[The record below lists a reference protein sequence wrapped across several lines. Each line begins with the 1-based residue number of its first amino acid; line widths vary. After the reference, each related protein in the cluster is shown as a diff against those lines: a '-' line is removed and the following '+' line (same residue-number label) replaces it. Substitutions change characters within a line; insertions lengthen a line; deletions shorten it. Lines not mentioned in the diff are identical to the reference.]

1 MVSRFLLLGVQF
13 PEAHNQAMRP
23 FQECVLPLVSIK
35 AMFHSTL
42 FFLAVKLIKRKIML
56 LPSRACWLAQ
66 HIASKLPLGF
76 ADGSW
81 QKRGENEET
90 EISESSIQEQKQN
103 KIVARRKKKK
113 GIQWIQ
119 WRLVPAE
126 AKRAGSYT
134 GLKVGAIKAC
144 MLGRELPELHN
155 MGLMEKGKA
164 DP

>member
-1 MVSRFLLLGVQF
+1 
-13 PEAHNQAMRP
+13 MRP

-56 LPSRACWLAQ
+56 FPSRACWLAQ

-90 EISESSIQEQKQN
+90 EISKSSIQEQKQN

-113 GIQWIQ
+113 KKGIQ

-134 GLKVGAIKAC
+134 GLKVGAVKTC
-144 MLGRELPELHN
+144 MLGRELPELYN
-155 MGLMEKGKA
+155 MALMEKGKA